1 MSCTSTR
8 ATNRPSWVACAEAQ
22 GAAVRPRPV
31 QGPAG
36 RQARGQACRPG
47 PWGLKHLL
55 GGLLAALLL
64 GPLAPARA
72 EAPRPAAP
80 ACPGPDLALEAL
92 GPDTWLLPA
101 EPGPIGPANRGRV
114 QPLIAHREGAR
125 LWLLGTGAT
134 PVLGRAIRC
143 RLEARAGLPVSDLVN
158 PWPRPEHVMGNR
170 AFPRARI
177 WAHAEVAATLKAR
190 CPRCIARLRA
200 QLGRHGAELGPGLQ
214 ALRLPT
220 HTVQGAAGQLG
231 PFRWWRLDRGEATP
245 VTVWRLDAAGLLWA
259 PGLLWT
265 ADAPELQDATLA
277 ALEASTQALR
287 ALLAEAP
294 PGGGAW
300 RLVPEQGPPAGP
312 EAVDATL
319 AYWRGLREA
328 VDAAQAR
335 GAGEADP
342 PPATLPGVPAAW
354 TQGLR
359 HALNWQRAWR
369 EREAASFD
377 NPAP

>member
-1 MSCTSTR
+1 M
-8 ATNRPSWVACAEAQ
+8 
-22 GAAVRPRPV
+22 
-31 QGPAG
+31 
-36 RQARGQACRPG
+36 
-47 PWGLKHLL
+47 
-55 GGLLAALLL
+55 
-64 GPLAPARA
+64 ARA
-72 EAPRPAAP
+72 EARARLAWRLLALLAGLLLGGPGLVRADTGPGTPAARS
-80 ACPGPDLALEAL
+80 CPGPDQAIEAL
-92 GPDTWLLPA
+92 GPDTWLMPA
-101 EPGPIGPANRGRV
+101 APGAISPANRGRV
-114 QPLIAHREGAR
+114 QPLLAHREGAR

-134 PVLGRAIRC
+134 PRLGRAIRC
-143 RLEARAGLPVSDLVN
+143 RLEARAGQQVTDLIN

-177 WAHAEVAATLKAR
+177 WAHAEVAATLQAR

-220 HTVQGAAGQLG
+220 DTLQGASGRLG
-231 PFRWWRLDRGEATP
+231 PFHWWRLDRGEATP
-245 VTVWRLDAAGLLWA
+245 VTVWRLDAAALLWA

-265 ADAPELQDATLA
+265 ADAPELRDATLA
-277 ALEASTQALR
+277 ALEPSTE
-287 ALLAEAP
+287 ALLALLADPP
-294 PGGGAW
+294 PGGGTW
-300 RLVPEQGPPAGP
+300 RLVPEQGPLAGI
-312 EAVDATL
+312 EAVQATQ

-335 GAGEADP
+335 GAAETDP
-342 PPATLPGVPAAW
+342 PPAALPGVPAAW
-354 TQGLR
+354 TTQAR